1 MKSPSSAIKE
11 LKSLADIRAQF
22 PILSTKMNGEPL
34 VYLDN
39 AATFQKPSRVISC
52 LNKFYSQQ
60 NANVHRSVHRL
71 GQEATDLYESVRHQV
86 VKFLGFGKDSEVIF
100 TKGTTDSINLIARG
114 LETEVS
120 AGDYILVTRMEH
132 HANFVPWQQL
142 ALRRGAHLLIT
153 ELNSDFRIDLKDF
166 ESKLSKKPKIVSFV
180 GVSNVLGVVNPVEE
194 LASLSKKSGAMVVL
208 DAAQS
213 LTHFQKL
220 EASSSPDFDFL
231 AFSAHKLGGPTGVG
245 VLWGKQEMLE
255 KLEPSVFGGDMIQE
269 VYDSHSTWNQLP
281 WRLEAGTPNIA
292 DVIAMGEALEFLE
305 SLDASELMQ
314 HEQNLTEKGLEL
326 LHSINA
332 LKIFGPS
339 SADHRVPIFSFQIE
353 GIHPHDLGSFLDAR
367 GIAVRAGSH
376 CAHPLHQHFSWNS
389 STRASAAFY
398 NELSELQTLKDAIV
412 DAIKFFNPKDKVQ
425 SR

>member
-1 MKSPSSAIKE
+1 M
-11 LKSLADIRAQF
+11 KSLAEIRAEF

-34 VYLDN
+34 IYLDN
-39 AATFQKPSRVISC
+39 AATFQKPKTVISS
-52 LNKFYSQQ
+52 LENFYSKK

-71 GQEATDLYESVRHQV
+71 GQEATDLYESVRGRV
-86 VKFLGFGKDSEVIF
+86 VDFLGFGKENEVIF
-100 TKGTTDSINLIARG
+100 TKGTTDSINIVARG
-114 LETEVS
+114 LEAEIS
-120 AGDYILVTRMEH
+120 EGDFILVTRMEH

-142 ALRRGAHLLIT
+142 AIRRGAHLLIA
-153 ELNSDFRIDLKDF
+153 ELNSDFRMDLKDF
-166 ESKLSKKPKIVSFV
+166 ESKLSKKPRIVSFT

-194 LASLSKKSGAMVVL
+194 LAALSKKSGAIVVV

-220 EASSSPDFDFL
+220 NTSNSPDFDFL

-292 DVIAMGEALEFLE
+292 DVIAMGEALEFLK
-305 SLDASELMQ
+305 SLDAAEMMQ
-314 HEQNLTEKGLEL
+314 REQNLTKKGLEFL
-326 LHSINA
+326 KSIDG
-332 LKIFGPS
+332 LKILGSS

-376 CAHPLHQHFSWNS
+376 CAHPLHQHFLWNS

-398 NELSELQTLKDAIV
+398 NELSELETLKDALI
-412 DAIKFFNPKDKVQ
+412 DAIKFFKPKDKVQ